1 MKIEELSKFGIDDKL
16 VKEYLDKVKNGEKI
30 IAVTG
35 SFSSGKSTFINAF
48 IGKENFL
55 ASSNIECTPVLV
67 DLLNENSDK
76 IIIKYND
83 GVGGEIYE

>member
-48 IGKENFL
+48 IWR
-55 ASSNIECTPVLV
+55 S
-67 DLLNENSDK
+67 
-76 IIIKYND
+76 
-83 GVGGEIYE
+83 